1 MLSIGMKIQ
10 EFRVKNGLSQEI
22 LAEKLSVSRQSVSK
36 WEIGQTLPE
45 VDKIIAMS
53 KLFSVSTDELLS
65 INENLFSK
73 PNKNNLHLG
82 SIYLIVKHFQKSVD
96 FYEKLLS
103 MRVSTINT
111 GIFAEFFFDNKCISL
126 MNESNLHGHDYSGGG
141 DYKFVLNFWID
152 DLQPEHERVK
162 SLNIGEITEIK
173 QAHPEYYYF
182 HLRDPDNNVIEIT
195 GSYKK
200 GVE

>member
-10 EFRVKNGLSQEI
+10 EYRVKNGLSQEL
-22 LAEKLSVSRQSVSK
+22 LAEKLSVTRQSVSK
-36 WEIGQTLPE
+36 WEIGQALPE

-53 KLFSVSTDELLS
+53 KLFSISTDVLLA

-73 PNKNNLHLG
+73 PNKNQLHLG
-82 SIYLIVKHFQKSVD
+82 SIYLILKNFNKSVD
-96 FYEKLLS
+96 FYEKFLS
-103 MRVSTINT
+103 MRVSTVNT
-111 GIFAEFFFDNKCISL
+111 NIFAEFFFDNKCISL
-126 MNESNLHGHDYSGGG
+126 MNESNLHDHDYSGNG

-152 DLQPEHERVK
+152 ELQPEYERVK
-162 SLNIGEITEIK
+162 SLNIGSVTEIR

-195 GSYKK
+195 GNYKQ
-200 GVE
+200 GV